1 MTSLTN
7 AAGALSLKAAMQ
19 SNDPSM
25 TRILLTKL
33 VDESPIVSFA
43 TFKRTLLSK
52 SVSKSLI
59 YSISSFSQTFE
70 RRFEMFLSDLA
81 KFSDVKSCTTI
92 CFAELADSLNL
103 MHDVR

>member
-1 MTSLTN
+1 MTSLTK
-7 AAGALSLKAAMQ
+7 AAGAFSFKAAMQ

-25 TRILLTKL
+25 TRILRSKL

-43 TFKRTLLSK
+43 TFKRTLVSK

-59 YSISSFSQTFE
+59 YSMSSFSQTLR

-81 KFSDVKSCTTI
+81 KFSDIKSCATI
-92 CFAELADSLNL
+92 CLAELADSLNL